1 MMKKTQR
8 RSTVKKRNYILLP
21 VLILLFAVIARL
33 FLNFVHETMGYGTG
47 VQKADAIVVLT
58 GGKGR
63 VEAGLNLLRRGMA
76 GILII
81 SGVNEDADV
90 NSIYLKKLN
99 EDEKLK
105 IILEKRSKS
114 TYENAIEV
122 RRLLN
127 AYNIRSLVLMTS
139 LYHMKRA
146 EYIFTRVLPPGV
158 RIETYGVSTPN
169 FDESGWRSGNSLL
182 ILTVE
187 FLKYYWYVA
196 EFSVF

>member
-1 MMKKTQR
+1 M
-8 RSTVKKRNYILLP
+8 KKRNYMLLP

-33 FLNFVHETMGYGTG
+33 FFNFVRETTGYGTG

-63 VEAGLNLLRRGMA
+63 VEEGLNLLRRGTA

-90 NSIYLKKLN
+90 DSIYLKKLN

-122 RRLLN
+122 GRLLN
-127 AYNIRSLVLMTS
+127 AYNIRSLVLLTS

-146 EYIFTRVLPPGV
+146 EYIFTRVLPPAV
-158 RIETYGVSTPN
+158 RIEAYGVSTPN
-169 FDESGWRSGNSLL
+169 FDETGWWSGNSLL

-196 EFSVF
+196 KFSVF

>member
-1 MMKKTQR
+1 M
-8 RSTVKKRNYILLP
+8 KKRNYILLP
-21 VLILLFAVIARL
+21 ILFLLFAVISFL
-33 FLNFVHETMGYGTG
+33 FLNFARETMGYRTG
-47 VQKADAIVVLT
+47 VEKADAIIVLT

-63 VEAGLNLLRRGMA
+63 VEEGLYLLRRGMA
-76 GILII
+76 GLLII

-90 NSIYLKKLN
+90 DSIYLKKLN

-122 RRLLN
+122 GRLLN

-169 FDESGWRSGNSLL
+169 FDETRWWSGNNLL
-182 ILTVE
+182 LLTVE